1 LPLVGFGGFADDS
14 GYLIAKAL
22 AKAHGKFD
30 GASLATALETMGGY
44 HGTSGTFHYS
54 ATDHNGLSPKDVHM
68 AVARKGVWFT
78 ID

>member
-1 LPLVGFGGFADDS
+1 MGPL
-14 GYLIAKAL
+14 
-22 AKAHGKFD
+22 
-30 GASLATALETMGGY
+30 

-54 ATDHNGLSPKDVHM
+54 ATDHNGLSEKDVHI